1 MTALTSHQ
9 ISTTT
14 VDRALL
20 RAASALDRFVEVRL
34 ERRAAIVV
42 SPTAAQ
48 HDASRTAAQ
57 ALGAI
62 GILPR

>member
-9 ISTTT
+9 LSTTP

-20 RAASALDRFVEVRL
+20 RAASALDAFVAGRIQ
-34 ERRAAIVV
+34 RRASTGTPFAID
-42 SPTAAQ
+42 
-48 HDASRTAAQ
+48 HDAARTQAQ

-62 GILPR
+62 GIMPR

>member
-9 ISTTT
+9 LSTTP

-20 RAASALDRFVEVRL
+20 RAASALDAFVAGRVQRRSVAMPASALRHDDVR
-34 ERRAAIVV
+34 
-42 SPTAAQ
+42 TQ
-48 HDASRTAAQ
+48 AQ

-62 GILPR
+62 GIIPR

>member
-1 MTALTSHQ
+1 MTALSSHQ
-9 ISTTT
+9 ISTTS

-20 RAASALDRFVEVRL
+20 RAASALDRFVDARL
-34 ERRAAIVV
+34 ERRAAAVV
-42 SPTAAQ
+42 SPAAAQ
-48 HDASRTAAQ
+48 HDSSRTHAQ

>member
-9 ISTTT
+9 ISTTS

-20 RAASALDRFVEVRL
+20 RAASALDRLVATRL
-34 ERRAAIVV
+34 ERRAASAPSAAV
-42 SPTAAQ
+42 AQ
-48 HDASRTAAQ
+48 HDTARAHAQ